1 VPPAQDP
8 CYKALISYPFY
19 HDQELSVDIN
29 TIIQAL
35 GGLSMFLLAMRLM
48 TEGLT
53 LFAGNRLKH
62 LLGNWTSTPW
72 RGVGVGI
79 LVTGLVQSSS
89 AVTVATI
96 GFVNAGILS
105 LRQAM
110 GVIFGTN
117 VGTTMTA
124 WLVSLVGFGFKI
136 EALALP
142 ILVVGVGLRLMAS
155 STRWKGL
162 GDALTGF
169 GLFFLGLDL
178 LKEAFEGIASSFSAN
193 LGAGVS
199 TNWAG
204 MILIGFVAT
213 LLTQSS
219 SAAIAIILTASAG
232 GIIGFEG
239 AAAAVIGAN
248 LGTTSTAALAT
259 FKATPAAKRLA
270 LSHIGFNL
278 ITGIVALCMLPLML
292 GLVNLLGDAL
302 DIESTPTALL
312 ALFHT
317 LFNLLGVIIMLPLA
331 NRFASLLERL
341 FHSAEEDIERPHY
354 LDATLSGT
362 PVLAVSALKQ
372 ELMRLSD
379 ILVCLLR
386 DALSGPHSIPELK
399 RRAEAIHTLGAA
411 IANFITGIRPD
422 AMEHSTANELASA
435 LYAARY
441 YQESAQLAPGLR
453 RLAQDQ
459 VLLSGAEK
467 AAVSTLLQ
475 QAERCLEPELS
486 GEHLQARERVEA
498 LRNAHRDARRQLLE
512 AAVRGNLQLVDL
524 ETMLE
529 GLDFSRRAIELGIKA
544 GLLFHTSQ
552 NSEAVAIHPVSET
565 DLTKTLNTDQYP
577 NLPQASDDK

>member
-1 VPPAQDP
+1 M
-8 CYKALISYPFY
+8 
-19 HDQELSVDIN
+19 DIN

-142 ILVVGVGLRLMAS
+142 ILAVGVGLRLMAS
-155 STRWKGL
+155 STRWRGL

-193 LGAGVS
+193 LGAGIS
-199 TNWAG
+199 TNWAS
-204 MILIGFVAT
+204 MILIGFMAT

-219 SAAIAIILTASAG
+219 SAAIAIILTAFAG
-232 GIIGFEG
+232 GMIGFEG

-278 ITGIVALCMLPLML
+278 ITGVVALCILPLML

-302 DIESTPTALL
+302 DIENTPTALL

-331 NRFASLLERL
+331 SRFASLLELL
-341 FHSAEEDIERPHY
+341 FHSAEEDMGRARY
-354 LDATLSGT
+354 LDSTLSAT

-372 ELMRLSD
+372 ELTRLSD
-379 ILVCLLR
+379 ILISLLR
-386 DALSGPHSIPELK
+386 DALSGAKPIPELE
-399 RRAEAIHTLGAA
+399 RRTEALHTLSTA
-411 IANFITGIRPD
+411 ITSFITGIRPD
-422 AMEHSTANELASA
+422 AMERNTANELANA

-453 RLAQDQ
+453 RLAQGQ
-459 VLLSGAEK
+459 VLLFGTAAE
-467 AAVSTLLQ
+467 AVSTLLQ
-475 QAERCLEPELS
+475 QADRCLASELS
-486 GEHLQARERVEA
+486 GNALQKNELIEA
-498 LRNAHRDARRQLLE
+498 LRNTHRDARRQLLE
-512 AAVRGNLQLVDL
+512 AAVKGSLPLVDL
-524 ETMLE
+524 ERLLE
-529 GLDFSRRAIELGIKA
+529 GLDFSRRAIELAIKA
-544 GLLFHTSQ
+544 GQLFYTSQ
-552 NSEAVAIHPVSET
+552 DTEAVAINPVS
-565 DLTKTLNTDQYP
+565 DVALSKMPNTEQKP
-577 NLPQASDDK
+577 N

>member
-1 VPPAQDP
+1 MDA
-8 CYKALISYPFY
+8 
-19 HDQELSVDIN
+19 N
-29 TIIQAL
+29 TVIQAL
-35 GGLSMFLLAMRLM
+35 GGLAMFLLAMRMM

-72 RGVGVGI
+72 RGVGVGV

-96 GFVNAGILS
+96 GFVNAGILN

-142 ILVVGVGLRLMAS
+142 ILVVGVTLRLLAS

-178 LKEAFEGIASSFSAN
+178 LKDAFEGIATSFSAN
-193 LGAGVS
+193 LGAGAS
-199 TNWAG
+199 PNWAS

-219 SAAIAIILTASAG
+219 SAAIAILLTASAG

-259 FKATPAAKRLA
+259 LKATPAAKRLA

-278 ITGIVALCMLPLML
+278 ITGLVALCILPLML

-302 DIESTPTALL
+302 DIERSPSALL

-331 NRFASLLERL
+331 GRFATLLERL
-341 FHSAEEDIERPHY
+341 FHSAEEDMGRPRY

-362 PVLAVSALKQ
+362 PALAVSALKQ
-372 ELMRLSD
+372 ELVRLSD
-379 ILVCLLR
+379 ILVSLLR
-386 DALSGPHSIPELK
+386 DALSGASSIPELT
-399 RRAEAIHTLGAA
+399 RRVEAIHTLGGA
-411 IANFITGIRPD
+411 ITSFITGIRPE
-422 AMEHSTANELASA
+422 AMERNTANELSSA

-441 YQESAQLAPGLR
+441 YQEAAQLAPGLR
-453 RLAQDQ
+453 RLAQAQALLDGLEAEALSKLLEQ
-459 VLLSGAEK
+459 V
-467 AAVSTLLQ
+467 
-475 QAERCLEPELS
+475 ERCLEPDLS
-486 GEHLQARERVEA
+486 GDNLYITQLVEA
-498 LRNAHRDARRQLLE
+498 LRNAHREARRQLLE
-512 AAVRGNLQLVDL
+512 AAVRGSLPVADL
-524 ETMLE
+524 ESLLE
-529 GLDFSRRAIELGIKA
+529 GLDFSRRAIELRIKA
-544 GLLFHTSQ
+544 GRLLHIGHEP
-552 NSEAVAIHPVSET
+552 EAVAIHPLPTEE
-565 DLTKTLNTDQYP
+565 LNNAP
-577 NLPQASDDK
+577 EN

>member
-1 VPPAQDP
+1 MDV
-8 CYKALISYPFY
+8 
-19 HDQELSVDIN
+19 N
-29 TIIQAL
+29 TLLQAL
-35 GGLSMFLLAMRLM
+35 GGLAMFLLAMRLM

-53 LFAGNRLKH
+53 LFAGSRLKQ

-89 AVTVATI
+89 AVTIATI

-136 EALALP
+136 DALALP
-142 ILVVGVGLRLMAS
+142 VLVIGVVLRLLAS

-178 LKEAFEGIASSFSAN
+178 LKDAFEGIATSFSAN
-193 LGAGVS
+193 LGASGS

-232 GIIGFEG
+232 GVIGFEG

-259 FKATPAAKRLA
+259 LKATPAAKRLA

-278 ITGIVALCMLPLML
+278 ITGIVALCLLPLIL
-292 GLVNLLGDAL
+292 GLVNLLGDML
-302 DIESTPTALL
+302 DIERSPTALL

-331 NRFASLLERL
+331 GRFATLLERL
-341 FHSAEEDIERPHY
+341 FHNAEEDMGRPRY
-354 LDATLSGT
+354 LDATLGGT
-362 PVLAVSALKQ
+362 PALAVSALKQ
-372 ELMRLSD
+372 ELGRMSD
-379 ILVCLLR
+379 ILVSLLR
-386 DALSGPHSIPELK
+386 DALSGAHSTPELT
-399 RRAEAIHTLGAA
+399 RRAEAIHSLGGA
-411 IANFITGIRPD
+411 ITSFITGIRPE
-422 AMEHSTANELASA
+422 AMERNTANELASA

-453 RLAQDQ
+453 RLAQEQ
-459 VLLSGAEK
+459 VLLTGLEAEALGK
-467 AAVSTLLQ
+467 LLGQ
-475 QAERCLEPELS
+475 VERCLEPELFS
-486 GEHLQARERVEA
+486 DNLQANELVEA
-498 LRNAHRDARRQLLE
+498 LRNAHRNARRQLLE
-512 AAVRGNLQLVDL
+512 AAVRGSLPVADL
-524 ETMLE
+524 ESLLE
-529 GLDFSRRAIELGIKA
+529 GLDFSRRAIELRIKA
-544 GLLFHTSQ
+544 GRLLHTGQ
-552 NSEAVAIHPVSET
+552 DADAMATHPLP
-565 DLTKTLNTDQYP
+565 DLDNTAE
-577 NLPQASDDK
+577 N

>member
-1 VPPAQDP
+1 MDV
-8 CYKALISYPFY
+8 
-19 HDQELSVDIN
+19 N
-29 TIIQAL
+29 TVIQAL
-35 GGLSMFLLAMRLM
+35 GGLAMFLLAMRLM

-53 LFAGNRLKH
+53 LFAGNRLKQ

-89 AVTVATI
+89 AVTIATI

-136 EALALP
+136 DALALP
-142 ILVVGVGLRLMAS
+142 ILVIGVVLRLLAS

-178 LKEAFEGIASSFSAN
+178 LKDAFEGIATSFSAN
-193 LGAGVS
+193 LGASGS

-219 SAAIAIILTASAG
+219 SASIAIILTASAG
-232 GIIGFEG
+232 GMIGFEG

-259 FKATPAAKRLA
+259 LKATPAAKRLA

-278 ITGIVALCMLPLML
+278 ITGVVALCLLPLML

-302 DIESTPTALL
+302 DIERSPTALL

-331 NRFASLLERL
+331 GRFATLLERL
-341 FHSAEEDIERPHY
+341 FHSAEEDMGRPRY

-362 PVLAVSALKQ
+362 PALAVSALKQ
-372 ELMRLSD
+372 ELVRLSD
-379 ILVCLLR
+379 ILVSLLR
-386 DALSGPHSIPELK
+386 DALSGAHSTPELT
-399 RRAEAIHTLGAA
+399 RRAEAIHTLGGA
-411 IANFITGIRPD
+411 ITSFITGIRPE
-422 AMEHSTANELASA
+422 AMERNTANELASA

-453 RLAQDQ
+453 RLAQEQ
-459 VLLSGAEK
+459 VLLTGLEAEALGK
-467 AAVSTLLQ
+467 LLEQ
-475 QAERCLEPELS
+475 VERCLEPELS
-486 GEHLQARERVEA
+486 GNSLQASELVEA
-498 LRNAHRDARRQLLE
+498 LRNAHREARRQLLE
-512 AAVRGNLQLVDL
+512 AAVRGSLPVADL
-524 ETMLE
+524 ESLLE
-529 GLDFSRRAIELGIKA
+529 GLDFSRRAIELRIKA
-544 GLLFHTSQ
+544 GRLFHTGQ
-552 NSEAVAIHPVSET
+552 DAEAIPTHPLPE
-565 DLTKTLNTDQYP
+565 LELNNTTE
-577 NLPQASDDK
+577 N

>member
-1 VPPAQDP
+1 MD
-8 CYKALISYPFY
+8 L
-19 HDQELSVDIN
+19 N
-29 TIIQAL
+29 TIVQAL
-35 GGLSMFLLAMRLM
+35 GGLAMFLLAMRLM

-62 LLGNWTSTPW
+62 LLGHWTSTPW

-142 ILVVGVGLRLMAS
+142 ILVVGVSLRLLAS

-178 LKEAFEGIASSFSAN
+178 LKDAFEGIAISFSAS
-193 LGAGVS
+193 LSAGVN
-199 TNWAG
+199 TNWAS

-232 GIIGFEG
+232 GIIGFES

-278 ITGIVALCMLPLML
+278 VTGIVALCLLPLML
-292 GLVNLLGDAL
+292 WLVNLLGDAL
-302 DIESTPTALL
+302 DIENTPTAML

-331 NRFASLLERL
+331 NRFASLLEQL
-341 FHSAEEDIERPHY
+341 FHSAEEDMGRTRY
-354 LDATLSGT
+354 LDSTLSGT

-379 ILVCLLR
+379 ILISLLH
-386 DALSGPHSIPELK
+386 DALSGAKSIPELE
-399 RRAEAIHTLGAA
+399 RRAEALHTLGAA
-411 IANFITGIRPD
+411 ITSFITGIRPD
-422 AMEHSTANELASA
+422 AMERNTANELANA

-453 RLAQDQ
+453 RLVQEQ
-459 VLLSGAEK
+459 ILLFGTEAE
-467 AAVSTLLQ
+467 AVSTLLQ
-475 QAERCLEPELS
+475 QAERCLASELS
-486 GEHLQARERVEA
+486 GNQLQANELIEA
-498 LRNAHRDARRQLLE
+498 LRNAHRDARSQLLE
-512 AAVRGNLQLVDL
+512 AAVKGSLPVLDL
-524 ETMLE
+524 ESLLE
-529 GLDFSRRAIELGIKA
+529 GLDFSRRAIELSIKA
-544 GLLFHTSQ
+544 GLLFYTSQ
-552 NSEAVAIHPVSET
+552 DAEAVAIIPVSDV
-565 DLTKTLNTDQYP
+565 DLSKTLNTEQNP
-577 NLPQASDDK
+577 N

>member
-1 VPPAQDP
+1 MDV
-8 CYKALISYPFY
+8 
-19 HDQELSVDIN
+19 N
-29 TIIQAL
+29 TVIQAL
-35 GGLSMFLLAMRLM
+35 GGLAMFLLAMRLM

-53 LFAGNRLKH
+53 LFAGSRLKQ

-89 AVTVATI
+89 AVTIATI

-136 EALALP
+136 DALALP
-142 ILVVGVGLRLMAS
+142 ILVIGVVLRLLAS

-178 LKEAFEGIASSFSAN
+178 LKDAFEGIATSFSAN
-193 LGAGVS
+193 LGASGS

-232 GIIGFEG
+232 GVIGFEG

-259 FKATPAAKRLA
+259 LKATPAAKRLA

-278 ITGIVALCMLPLML
+278 ITGIVALCLLPLML
-292 GLVNLLGDAL
+292 GLVNLLGDML
-302 DIESTPTALL
+302 DIERSPTALL

-317 LFNLLGVIIMLPLA
+317 LFNLLGVIIMLPLSG
-331 NRFASLLERL
+331 RFATLLERL
-341 FHSAEEDIERPHY
+341 FHSAEEDMGRPRY
-354 LDATLSGT
+354 LDATLGGT
-362 PVLAVSALKQ
+362 PALAVSALKQ
-372 ELMRLSD
+372 ELGRMSD
-379 ILVCLLR
+379 ILVSLLR
-386 DALSGPHSIPELK
+386 DALSGAHSTPELT
-399 RRAEAIHTLGAA
+399 RRAEAIHSLGGA
-411 IANFITGIRPD
+411 IASFITGIRPE
-422 AMEHSTANELASA
+422 AMERNTANELASA

-453 RLAQDQ
+453 RLAQEQ
-459 VLLSGAEK
+459 VLLTGLEAEALGK
-467 AAVSTLLQ
+467 LLGQ
-475 QAERCLEPELS
+475 VERCLEPELFS
-486 GEHLQARERVEA
+486 DNLQANELVEA
-498 LRNAHRDARRQLLE
+498 LRNAHRNARRQLLE
-512 AAVRGNLQLVDL
+512 AAVRGSLPVADL
-524 ETMLE
+524 ESLLE
-529 GLDFSRRAIELGIKA
+529 GLDFSRRAIELRIKA
-544 GLLFHTSQ
+544 GRLLHTGQ
-552 NSEAVAIHPVSET
+552 DADAMATHPLP
-565 DLTKTLNTDQYP
+565 DLDNTAE
-577 NLPQASDDK
+577 N